1 MYSEFIIKKGDTVS
15 MKKIKTTLTDIT
27 NNTYTTN
34 EYSAIIKKSKITY
47 HNDNNKETIYIKD
60 KNIIIERETDEYL
73 HTMNFTLN
81 KLIPSSYYDK
91 QLDMYLDIDILTK
104 QLDITASSITI
115 KYEIPSSKNEF
126 IYKVE
131 M

>member
-1 MYSEFIIKKGDTVS
+1 
-15 MKKIKTTLTDIT
+15 
-27 NNTYTTN
+27 
-34 EYSAIIKKSKITY
+34 
-47 HNDNNKETIYIKD
+47 
-60 KNIIIERETDEYL
+60 
-73 HTMNFTLN
+73 MNFTLN
-81 KLIPSSYYDK
+81 KLIPSSYYVK

-104 QLDITASSITI
+104 QLYITASSITI